1 MDLLIIK
8 GEIMKSYS
16 KLFIGIFIIA
26 LVANCGAI
34 QLTDTQEVASSIL
47 ARRVGYVLAI
57 RQPEMTKRLQPVAIA
72 FIESGNVLSID
83 TFVSILVSD
92 IDDPLLKADI
102 VELIGLIQVESSYT
116 PEELE
121 AAKRIVR
128 AFLQGVE
135 IAGGRLYHE

>member
-1 MDLLIIK
+1 
-8 GEIMKSYS
+8 MKSNL
-16 KLFIGIFIIA
+16 KLFSAVLTIVF
-26 LVANCGAI
+26 LCSCSAI
-34 QLTDTQEVASSIL
+34 QLTDTQEVVGSIL
-47 ARRVGYVLAI
+47 ARRVGHILALDY
-57 RQPEMTKRLQPVAIA
+57 PKTVERLEPAAMA

-102 VELIGLIQVESSYT
+102 VELIELIQVEPFYT

-121 AAKRIVR
+121 ATKRIVR

-135 IAGGRLYHE
+135 IAGGRLYYE

>member
-1 MDLLIIK
+1 
-8 GEIMKSYS
+8 MKSNF
-16 KLFIGIFIIA
+16 KLFSAILTMLF
-26 LVANCGAI
+26 LCSCGTV
-34 QLTDTQEVASSIL
+34 QLTDTQEVVGSIL
-47 ARRVGYVLAI
+47 TRRVGHILALDY
-57 RQPEMTKRLQPVAIA
+57 PKTVERLKPVAMA

-102 VELIGLIQVESSYT
+102 VELIGLIQVEPSYT

>member
-1 MDLLIIK
+1 
-8 GEIMKSYS
+8 MKNSC

-47 ARRVGYVLAI
+47 ARRVGYVIAI

-102 VELIGLIQVESSYT
+102 VELIGLIQVEPSYT
-116 PEELE
+116 LEELE

>member
-1 MDLLIIK
+1 
-8 GEIMKSYS
+8 MKSNF
-16 KLFIGIFIIA
+16 KLFSAILTMLFFCS
-26 LVANCGAI
+26 CGTV
-34 QLTDTQEVASSIL
+34 QLTDTQEVVGSIL
-47 ARRVGYVLAI
+47 ARRVGHILASDY
-57 RQPEMTKRLQPVAIA
+57 PKTVERLEPVAMA
-72 FIESGNVLSID
+72 FVESGNVLSID

-102 VELIGLIQVESSYT
+102 VELIGLIQVEPPYT

-121 AAKRIVR
+121 AAKRVVR